1 MKAHLRSVRIAPK
14 KANIIAKMVRGMPV
28 HGAMEAL
35 RCTNKKGARMVE
47 QLLRSAMANAAHND
61 RQTASQLVIK
71 TIVVNQGTGYRRG
84 VPMSRGRVR
93 PMTKFL
99 SHISLTLGLA
109 DTAPLSVSEKDTE
122 KNKENKTVKKKAT
135 IKKETKKTASASSQT
150 VKNTVKMSSNAKA
163 SKVTPT
169 QTTPSSS
176 DSPSTSDASAQE
188 DPSSAS

>member
-28 HGAMEAL
+28 HGAMDAL
-35 RCTNKKGARMVE
+35 HRTNKKGARLVE

-71 TIVVNQGTGYRRG
+71 SIVVNQGTGYRRG

-99 SHISLTLGLA
+99 SHISVTLGVA
-109 DTAPLSVSEKDTE
+109 DASTVTSASTEEKPA
-122 KNKENKTVKKKAT
+122 KTPVKKV
-135 IKKETKKTASASSQT
+135 TKKTGTTPSQAA
-150 VKNTVKMSSNAKA
+150 KNTVKS
-163 SKVTPT
+163 TPA
-169 QTTPSSS
+169 QRTPSSS
-176 DSPSTSDASAQE
+176 DSSPTSDASAKE
-188 DPSSAS
+188 HPSSAS

>member
-35 RCTNKKGARMVE
+35 RRTHKKGARMVE
-47 QLLRSAMANAAHND
+47 QLLRSAMANASHND
-61 RQTASQLVIK
+61 RQTASQLIIK
-71 TIVVNQGTGYRRG
+71 SIVVNQGTGYRRG

-109 DTAPLSVSEKDTE
+109 DASVPSVKETEQEKG
-122 KNKENKTVKKKAT
+122 KKKPME
-135 IKKETKKTASASSQT
+135 KKGAKKTTVTPSQT
-150 VKNTVKMSSNAKA
+150 VKNTVKVSSNAKG
-163 SKVTPT
+163 SKVTSKKSI
-169 QTTPSSS
+169 PSSS
-176 DSPSTSDASAQE
+176 DSSSASDASATV
-188 DPSSAS
+188 DASSAS